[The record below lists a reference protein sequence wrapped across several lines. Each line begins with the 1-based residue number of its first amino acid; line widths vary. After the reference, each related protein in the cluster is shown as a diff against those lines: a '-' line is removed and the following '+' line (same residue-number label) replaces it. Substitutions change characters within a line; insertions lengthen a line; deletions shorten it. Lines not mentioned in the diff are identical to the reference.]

1 METGK
6 SVARTRID
14 SEHPLP
20 PSTHPGKELRFHLLG
35 PVHVRVDG
43 AVRDIG
49 SPQAQAFLA
58 VLLLQPGRTAT
69 LAELVHGIWGDEP
82 PDTAVAAVRTHAWK
96 WRRFLETSGVGR
108 DALLSRGDG
117 YRLTLTG
124 PLTDVEEVEGLSA
137 SAAEAR
143 TRGHLEEADTLLKVA
158 LGRWYGEP
166 LNRVP
171 GDFAARQRARLT
183 ELSTVLSEE
192 RCDIRLALGRASF
205 AVPDLMVLAA
215 AHPLRQRAHRLLMQ
229 ALHDTGRQ
237 HEALAVFDRIR
248 RGLAEEHGIDPEPEL
263 VRMHQR
269 ILAGEGLAEA
279 PSRGTTAEAAP
290 WPPRAQPGWPVPHQ
304 LPHPVENFV
313 GNEQAFSSVVEA
325 LLPPRRTGPAIV
337 AVTGVPGSGKS
348 SLAVRAA
355 HQVQPAFPG
364 GVLHA
369 DLTDEGERTAP
380 SAVLR
385 GFLVSLGLPRAALPE
400 GLSDLSALF
409 RSMTDGCRLLIVL
422 DDAHD
427 AAQVRPLLPGS
438 PRCAVLV
445 TGTRLFP
452 GLPAT
457 RRVRLGP
464 VSVEESLEILASVMG
479 RERVCEERAAASE
492 LARMCEGLPLA
503 VHAVGDWLAIRP
515 ELSLETLVRRI
526 HDDPGHL
533 LSHCETV
540 RTCFE
545 KNVRQLDPELAR
557 AWTRLSWSPGCLT
570 AASASRA
577 LGVPHAHAEVL
588 LERLADA
595 SMLERRA
602 HRGYV
607 FSAMLRQFAHLE
619 YPLPV
624 TAPLPPLVA

>member
-1 METGK
+1 METAK
-6 SVARTRID
+6 SVASTRID
-14 SEHPLP
+14 SEHRLP
-20 PSTHPGKELRFHLLG
+20 SSARPAKELRFDLLG

-43 AVRDIG
+43 AVRDVG

-108 DALLSRGDG
+108 DALVSRGDG

-124 PLTDVEEVEGLSA
+124 PLTDVEEVEGLST

-143 TRGHLEEADTLLKVA
+143 TRGCLEEADTLLKVA

-183 ELSTVLSEE
+183 ELSTALSEE

-205 AVPDLMVLAA
+205 AVPDLMVLTA

-229 ALHDTGRQ
+229 ALRDTGRQ

-248 RGLAEEHGIDPEPEL
+248 RALAEEHGIDPEPEL

-279 PSRGTTAEAAP
+279 PSRGTTTKPAP
-290 WPPRAQPGWPVPHQ
+290 WPPQALPSWPVPHQ
-304 LPHPVENFV
+304 LPHAVEDFV
-313 GNEQAFSSVVEA
+313 GNEQAFSWVTET
-325 LLPPRRTGPAIV
+325 LLQLRRTGPAIV
-337 AVTGVPGSGKS
+337 TVTGVPGSGKS

-355 HQVQPAFPG
+355 HQVQRAFPD

-369 DLTDEGERTAP
+369 DLMDEGKRVAP
-380 SAVLR
+380 SSVLH
-385 GFLVSLGLPRAALPE
+385 GFLVSLGLPRAALPD

-409 RSMTDGCRLLIVL
+409 RSMTDGRRLLIVL

-438 PRCAVLV
+438 PQCAVLV
-445 TGTRLFP
+445 AGTRLFP
-452 GLPAT
+452 GLPVT
-457 RRVRLGP
+457 RRVRLRP
-464 VSVEESLEILASVMG
+464 VSVEESLDILASVMG
-479 RERVCEERAAASE
+479 HERLREERAAASE
-492 LARMCEGLPLA
+492 LVEVCERLPLV
-503 VHAVGDWLAIRP
+503 VHAVGDWLAIHP
-515 ELSLETLVRRI
+515 DLSLETLVRQI
-526 HDDPGHL
+526 HDDPGYL

-540 RTCFE
+540 RACFE
-545 KNVRQLDPELAR
+545 KNFRQLDPGLAW
-557 AWTRLSWSPGCLT
+557 AWTRLSWSTGCLT
-570 AASASRA
+570 AASAART
-577 LGVPHAHAEVL
+577 LGVPHAGAEML

-595 SMLERRA
+595 SMLERQA

-607 FSAMLRQFAHLE
+607 FSALLRQFAHHK
-619 YPLPV
+619 YPLPQTV
-624 TAPLPPLVA
+624 PHPPLVA